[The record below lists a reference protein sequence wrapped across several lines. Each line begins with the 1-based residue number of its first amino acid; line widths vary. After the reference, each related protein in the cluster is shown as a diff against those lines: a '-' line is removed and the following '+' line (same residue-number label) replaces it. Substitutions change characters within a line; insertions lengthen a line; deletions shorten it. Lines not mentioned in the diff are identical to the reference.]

1 MSELNSDEILNQ
13 ELDELRAKIKQV
25 QLPEELQSK
34 LEKELVFGA
43 ECKIGQL

>member
-34 LEKELVFGA
+34 L
-43 ECKIGQL
+43 